1 MATYSRP
8 GVYIQEIE
16 LPQTVALANDGT
28 AIGAFVGPL
37 AKGPTTAPV
46 LLTSWTQFTK
56 TFGSL
61 EDAYP
66 TTWAAYNFFANGG
79 RQLYVKRITGS
90 GALAASTRLTDKSND
105 HLDTLDVFASNA
117 GSWGNDLGVQ
127 IKAAGSADRFTLVV
141 YGSPTNSTVGTS
153 NALEQFTDL
162 SMDIT
167 DPRYAISMINTSS
180 AYVRVVDLESGSTGT
195 GKNPNVTSAT
205 VPVALDSG
213 ADGAAPVRADYSDA
227 LETFDPI
234 NSPLV
239 FNIPDT
245 AYMYT
250 TSGEGSARTLAV
262 NIQGDAVNYSELRG
276 DCFVVVDIPAGLSST
291 DAQTFATDVVS
302 AAPDSDGGCAA
313 AYYPWLNVPDTLRA
327 ARGATRLQAPGAAMV
342 GQYLA
347 TDASRGVFKTPAGYT
362 NRMAL
367 AVSTE
372 FQFTN
377 TELDALNVATHPVNV
392 IRQVPGNGIV
402 VMGGRTLN
410 NTTGD
415 RYINVRRSI
424 MYLKKELTDRSAFAL
439 FENND
444 ERLWSAIRTGLG
456 TFLRNYWQA
465 GGLRGASTDKA
476 FFVRC
481 DSSTTSEAD
490 ILNGLVNIEIGV
502 ALEYPAEFVIIKLG
516 QITGNAAA

>member
-1 MATYSRP
+1 
-8 GVYIQEIE
+8 
-16 LPQTVALANDGT
+16 
-28 AIGAFVGPL
+28 
-37 AKGPTTAPV
+37 
-46 LLTSWTQFTK
+46 
-56 TFGSL
+56 
-61 EDAYP
+61 
-66 TTWAAYNFFANGG
+66 
-79 RQLYVKRITGS
+79 
-90 GALAASTRLTDKSND
+90 
-105 HLDTLDVFASNA
+105 
-117 GSWGNDLGVQ
+117 
-127 IKAAGSADRFTLVV
+127 
-141 YGSPTNSTVGTS
+141 
-153 NALEQFTDL
+153 
-162 SMDIT
+162 
-167 DPRYAISMINTSS
+167 
-180 AYVRVVDLESGSTGT
+180 
-195 GKNPNVTSAT
+195 
-205 VPVALDSG
+205 
-213 ADGAAPVRADYSDA
+213 
-227 LETFDPI
+227 
-234 NSPLV
+234 
-239 FNIPDT
+239 
-245 AYMYT
+245 
-250 TSGEGSARTLAV
+250 
-262 NIQGDAVNYSELRG
+262 
-276 DCFVVVDIPAGLSST
+276 
-291 DAQTFATDVVS
+291 
-302 AAPDSDGGCAA
+302 
-313 AYYPWLNVPDTLRA
+313 
-327 ARGATRLQAPGAAMV
+327 
-342 GQYLA
+342 
-347 TDASRGVFKTPAGYT
+347 
-362 NRMAL
+362 MAL

-377 TELDALNVATHPVNV
+377 AELDALNVATHPVNV